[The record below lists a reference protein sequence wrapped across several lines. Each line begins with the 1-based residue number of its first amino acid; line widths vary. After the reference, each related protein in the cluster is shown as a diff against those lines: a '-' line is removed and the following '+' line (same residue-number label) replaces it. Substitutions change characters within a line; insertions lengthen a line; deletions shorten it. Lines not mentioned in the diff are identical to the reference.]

1 LNAENPL
8 GTMQS
13 IEYALRSLD
22 KALKDERAR
31 AARAEKMLGE
41 LEEQAGKSFEH
52 EVGLKESLVRQAELN
67 AALDL
72 DKGERQVAPA
82 AGEEVDGDAGA
93 DEKAVG
99 VAARPERRERGRL
112 KRRGRRDAADSDGD
126 KALVPGRPISGPK
139 F

>member
-1 LNAENPL
+1 
-8 GTMQS
+8 MQS

-22 KALKDERAR
+22 KTLGDERAR
-31 AARAEKMLGE
+31 TARAEKMLGD

-52 EVGLKESLVRQAELN
+52 EARLKELLVRQADLN

-72 DKGERQVAPA
+72 DKGERQIAAA
-82 AGEEVDGDAGA
+82 AGAEVDGDAGA

-99 VAARPERRERGRL
+99 AVRPERRERGRL
-112 KRRGRRDAADSDGD
+112 KRRGRRDDADAEDVKAA
-126 KALVPGRPISGPK
+126 VPGRQVLSGPK